1 MNKIK
6 IIEFI
11 TTLSM
16 GGAEQL
22 VKEYSLLLN
31 KEKFDV
37 IVLAI
42 WRRENSQN
50 EKQLLDA
57 GIRIVYISDYLPKGN
72 DLFSRIRRKQKRKQ
86 FVFNFMKKEKPNIIH
101 GHLAVLEYIKG
112 LPLKKWKIK
121 VVYTCHN
128 VLSDTFN
135 KTEYVKYAKKLIQKA
150 DMKMIALHPDM
161 ASEINELFG
170 IDDCFV
176 VNNGIDFREFK
187 PDPLARNV
195 TRKMLG
201 ISDNDYVIGHVGR
214 FTEQKNQKFL
224 VNLFENIVKEKE
236 NAHLLMIGDG
246 ADRKEIEA
254 YIKEH
259 GLEKYVTILSNRADV
274 ANLMNAM
281 DMFVFPSVFE
291 GFGIVLVEAQAV
303 GLKCVVSTAISK
315 YACLTPQ
322 VNILSLEDSI
332 EKWKNRVLNL
342 EWEKTDFCGIEEF
355 DIRKVVLKLEDI
367 YFDLLK
373 NK

>member
-332 EKWKNRVLNL
+332 EKWKNRVLKL

>member
-11 TTLSM
+11 TTLSR

-332 EKWKNRVLNL
+332 EKWKNRVLKL